1 MKNQKI
7 KRNKNPRLVVVYSL
21 IDVFQKGY
29 KPKECINRYGRYLNK
44 KDRAMFQEI
53 LYGVLRNALYLEW
66 ILRQYLPKPEKTS
79 KTTLYNLM
87 AGLYQAIYM
96 RVPDWA
102 VVNETVDVEKHSGR
116 KPSLVNG
123 VLRNFLRSGHI
134 PSPEG
139 DFEERLAV
147 LTSHPVWMIKRW
159 SKRFGRE
166 ETERLVRANNEI
178 PPLVLRVNLLRY
190 SRDYI
195 MKDLLKKGIKAEH
208 TKYSPAG
215 LKILP
220 PYDFRDI
227 EGMIGKVFIQDE
239 AAQLISYL
247 LDVREGMRILDA
259 CAAPGGKTTHIA
271 EITEDKATIVAVDL
285 HPDRLKQ
292 LKENILKGGYRSI
305 GIVQG
310 DVNSIT
316 WQKGFD
322 RILLDSPCSSLG
334 VIRRNPD
341 LKYRYKGPEE
351 IERFKQKQL
360 HLLLNVSNY
369 LREGGILVY
378 SVCSFEPEETKEVV
392 DEFLHK
398 RKDFY
403 IIDRMDK
410 FECFFDKDGYFFT
423 FPHRDN
429 MDGFFAVRLSRR

>member
-1 MKNQKI
+1 M
-7 KRNKNPRLVVVYSL
+7 KRNRNPRLLVVYSL
-21 IDVFQKGY
+21 IDVLQKGY

-53 LYGVLRNALYLEW
+53 FYGVLRNALYLEW
-66 ILRQYLPKPEKTS
+66 ILRRYLPKPEKTR

-116 KPSLVNG
+116 NPSLVNA

-139 DFEERLAV
+139 SFEERLAI
-147 LTSHPVWMIKRW
+147 LTSHPIWLIKRW
-159 SKRFGRE
+159 SKRFGLE
-166 ETERLVRANNEI
+166 EAERLAQSNNEI

-195 MKDLLKKGIKAEH
+195 MKDLLKKGIKAEY

-227 EGMIGKVFIQDE
+227 ESMIGHVFVQDE

-271 EITEDKATIVAVDL
+271 EITGDKATIFAVDL
-285 HPDRLKQ
+285 NPDRLKI
-292 LKENILKGGYRSI
+292 LKDNILKGGYRSI
-305 GIVQG
+305 GVVEG
-310 DVNSIT
+310 DVNSIN
-316 WQKGFD
+316 WHKGFD

-341 LKYRYKGPEE
+341 LKYKYKGSDE
-351 IERFKQKQL
+351 IERFKQRQL
-360 HLLLNVSNY
+360 HLLSNVSNY
-369 LREGGILVY
+369 LCEGGILLY
-378 SVCSFEPEETKEVV
+378 SVCSFEPEETTEVI

-410 FECFFDKDGYFFT
+410 FEHFFDKDGYFFT